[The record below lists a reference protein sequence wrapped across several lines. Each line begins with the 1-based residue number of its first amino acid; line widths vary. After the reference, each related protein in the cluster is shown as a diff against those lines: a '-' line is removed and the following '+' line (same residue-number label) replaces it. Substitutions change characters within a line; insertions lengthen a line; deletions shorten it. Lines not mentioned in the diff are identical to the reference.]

1 MTPRKAVLE
10 LTRLGFCFRLDG
22 EGVRVGFEGE
32 QPPDPAAVS
41 PLLDLVRRHREDV
54 HFFLRCHCPRCG
66 GCCFAP
72 DDEQRPRCLACDWN
86 LLADASESGNYGKI
100 NEGEVPQAPPG
111 EKIVRSE
118 PRQLSLIEAEGWIY
132 QEDQE
137 AYDPPF

>member
-1 MTPRKAVLE
+1 MTPGKAVLE

-22 EGVRVGFEGE
+22 EGVKVSFEGE

-41 PLLDLVRRHREDV
+41 PLLDLVRRYREDV

-86 LLADASESGNYGKI
+86 LLADASESGNRGKM
-100 NEGEVPQAPPG
+100 GEASKAPPRQ
-111 EKIVRSE
+111 KIRRYGI
-118 PRQLSLIEAEGWIY
+118 RQLRLIEAEGLIC
-132 QEDQE
+132 QEDLE
-137 AYDPPF
+137 ADDSPF